1 MAGHSP
7 SKTGVNALMSRPSQP
22 EDAAKNSARG
32 GRLKRYLDA
41 RGMRI
46 LKALDEVAARHAAT
60 QAQIALAW
68 LIAQPLVT
76 APIVSATSVVQLQDI
91 VKAPALK
98 LTADDLAALDAA
110 SA

>member
-1 MAGHSP
+1 
-7 SKTGVNALMSRPSQP
+7 MSRPSQP

-76 APIVSATSVVQLQDI
+76 APIVSATSVVQLRDI
-91 VKAPALK
+91 MKAPALK
-98 LTADDLAALDAA
+98 LTPDDLAALDAA